1 MSENKIRVTTK
12 QPGVYKNQKSG
23 KYDVKY
29 NFTRINP
36 ETGKK
41 EYKAKWIYGIDSYT
55 AAKKALLKMKEEHV
69 DVSSAG
75 ITLNEA
81 LELWMNKAE
90 ANSYTK
96 ISIRNTKQQFDMIT
110 KFWSKDLPLAAIT
123 EDIYLNL
130 IARCRE
136 YGYAEETIWN
146 INACLRKLINLAYKN
161 RYLKENPV
169 AFWDSPRINPKTER
183 NVIPYEDYDKLEQYF
198 TGNEFWRLGENHY
211 PLYRFMVQLLYWT
224 GMRIGEVLALQYND
238 FEEYH
243 LLENPDLDR
252 MRVRVTKSYN
262 SAYKLL
268 KGTKNDKTRKVPL
281 VKVVIDS
288 YSELLKK
295 HLSDGGLIEDRIFT
309 WDHGACNIMIRKVCR
324 ELNIKEYSCHD
335 FRHTYISNLVKEGVP
350 ISVIEKVSGDTQE
363 TIFKRYSHMFP
374 GDEELVVKVLDSI
387 K

>member
-55 AAKKALLKMKEEHV
+55 AAKKTLLKMKEEQV
-69 DVSSAG
+69 DVSAAG

-81 LELWMNKAE
+81 LDLWMNKAE

-110 KFWSKDLPLAAIT
+110 KFWSKDLPIAVIT
-123 EDIYLNL
+123 EDMYLNL

-161 RYLKENPV
+161 RYLKENPII
-169 AFWDSPRINPKTER
+169 FWDSPRINPKTER
-183 NVIPYEDYDKLEQYF
+183 HVIPVEDYCKLEKYF
-198 TGNEFWRLGENHY
+198 AENEFWRLGENHY
-211 PLYRFMVQLLYWT
+211 PLYRFMVQILYWT

-238 FEEYH
+238 FEEYY
-243 LLENPDLDR
+243 LLGDPDLAR
-252 MRVRVTKSYN
+252 MRIRVTKSYN

-281 VKVVIDS
+281 VEEVINS
-288 YSELLKK
+288 YTELLKN
-295 HLSDGGLIEDRIFT
+295 HLSDGGQMEDRIFS
-309 WDHGACNIMIRKVCR
+309 WDYGACNVMIKKACR
-324 ELNIKEYSCHD
+324 DLNIREYSCHD
-335 FRHTYISNLVKEGVP
+335 FRHTYISTLVKKGVP

-374 GDEELVVKVLDSI
+374 GDEELVIKVLTKI
-387 K
+387 I